1 LSSTFFG
8 HPLGLA
14 TLFFTEMWE
23 RFTYYGM
30 RAVLVLFLVA
40 AVSSGGLGLDDKTA
54 TAIYGLYTAGVYLA
68 ALPGGWIADRLIGAR
83 RAVLIGGIVIAL
95 GNTLLAV
102 TATPKGFYFGLATIV
117 AGVGL
122 LKPNASVMVA
132 DLYPE
137 GGARRDAGFTVYY
150 MGINLGAMLG
160 PFAIAESQEILG
172 ARAGFGAAAV
182 GMVLGVVQYVFM
194 QRNLGDA
201 GMLNAPA
208 EARPKPWGL
217 LWGSLLAAG
226 LMATA
231 LWFGWLAIDP
241 LSIAHLATYLIAAT
255 AAVFFA
261 WVFLAAKLSPEER
274 RQAFAI
280 LVLFVG
286 STLFWSGYEQ
296 AGSSLNLFAERYTD
310 RALQWLHFLV
320 PNGVI
325 PAAWFQS
332 LEPIYVIVFAPV
344 AAWVWLALARRQ
356 LNPSA
361 PAKFAIGVL
370 LMGAGFL
377 VMAAAAEIVAHG
389 SKVLPFWLIFTYL
402 LHTFG
407 ELCLSPVG
415 LSYLTKLSP
424 KRLVGQMMGMWFLS
438 LSLGNLAAGLFA
450 GEIDVNN
457 LAGMPGQYMHMV
469 YFALALGG
477 ALLILIR
484 PVKKLMG
491 SVQ

>member
-1 LSSTFFG
+1 LSATFFG
-8 HPLGLA
+8 HPRGLA

-40 AVSSGGLGLDDKTA
+40 SVSTGGLGLDDKTA

-68 ALPGGWIADRLIGAR
+68 ALPGGWVADRLVGAR
-83 RAVLIGGIVIAL
+83 RAVLIGGIIIAL

-102 TATPKGFYFGLATIV
+102 TATAKGFYLGLATIV

-122 LKPNASVMVA
+122 LKPNVSAMVA

-137 GGARRDAGFTVYY
+137 GGAPRDAGFTVFY

-160 PFAIAESQEILG
+160 PFVVAEAQQHWS

-182 GMVLGVVQYVFM
+182 GMVLGVLQYHFT
-194 QRNLGDA
+194 QRHLGEA
-201 GMLNAPA
+201 GILTASA
-208 EARPKPWGL
+208 GTRPKPWRL
-217 LWGSLLAAG
+217 LWGGVGAAVLLAA
-226 LMATA
+226 A

-241 LSIAHLATYLIAAT
+241 LSVAHTATYLIAGT
-255 AAVFFA
+255 VTVFFA
-261 WVFLAAKLSPEER
+261 WVFLAAKLSAEER
-274 RQAFAI
+274 RQALAI
-280 LVLFVG
+280 LVLFAG

-310 RALQWLHFLV
+310 RALDVLHFLL
-320 PNGVI
+320 PAGLI

-332 LEPIYVIVFAPV
+332 LEPIYVIVLAPLV
-344 AAWVWLALARRQ
+344 AWFWIALARRR

-377 VMAAAAEIVAHG
+377 LMAVAAEFVAHG
-389 SKVLPFWLIFTYL
+389 SKVMPSWLIFTYL

-415 LSYLTKLSP
+415 LSYVTKLSP
-424 KRLVGQMMGMWFLS
+424 RRLVGQMMGIWFLS
-438 LSLGNLAAGLFA
+438 LSLGNLAAGLLA

-457 LAGMPGQYMHMV
+457 LAAMPGQYLHMV
-469 YFALALGG
+469 YFALAVGG

-491 SVQ
+491 TVQ